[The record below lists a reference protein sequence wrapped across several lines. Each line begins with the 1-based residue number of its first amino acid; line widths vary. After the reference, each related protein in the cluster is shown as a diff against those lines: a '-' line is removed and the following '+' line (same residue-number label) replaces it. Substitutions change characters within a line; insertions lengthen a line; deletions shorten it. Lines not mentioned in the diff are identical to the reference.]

1 MAGVGGAG
9 CLTIGAG
16 VIGDLFM
23 VEERGLATAIWSLG
37 PLFGPVVGPICG
49 GFIAEQMGWRWVFW
63 MLLIASGVASA
74 GIELLNRETYARV
87 LIRWK
92 TEELAQK
99 LDRNDLRS
107 CYLNAEQPNTVAG
120 ALKHGLSRPFK
131 MLFKSPIVFL
141 LATYM
146 SIVYGLLY
154 LLFTTI
160 TSVFEGQYGFSP
172 QITGLAYLGI
182 GIGFLVGLA
191 VVGLTSDK
199 IVIHLTR
206 KNGGKFESEMR
217 LPAMVF
223 HACFIPI
230 SFFWYGWSADKK
242 AHWLVPIIGMVP
254 FSFGMIG
261 IFLPIQTYLIDC
273 FTTYAASAIAA
284 LTASRSLVGA
294 LLPLAGGPM
303 YKSLGLGWGNSVL
316 GFIALACIPIPV
328 FFSKYGKGIRKR
340 YPLNL

>member
-1 MAGVGGAG
+1 
-9 CLTIGAG
+9 
-16 VIGDLFM
+16 
-23 VEERGLATAIWSLG
+23 
-37 PLFGPVVGPICG
+37 
-49 GFIAEQMGWRWVFW
+49 
-63 MLLIASGVASA
+63 
-74 GIELLNRETYARV
+74 
-87 LIRWK
+87 
-92 TEELAQK
+92 
-99 LDRNDLRS
+99 
-107 CYLNAEQPNTVAG
+107 
-120 ALKHGLSRPFK
+120 

-141 LATYM
+141 LAAYM

-160 TSVFEGQYGFSP
+160 TSVFEGQYGFSS

-182 GIGFLVGLA
+182 DIGFLTGLA

-206 KNGGKFESEMR
+206 KNGGKFENEMR

-242 AHWLVPIIGMVP
+242 AHWIVPIVGMVS
-254 FSFGMIG
+254 FSFGTIG

-273 FTTYAASAIAA
+273 FTIYAASAVAA
-284 LTASRSLVGA
+284 LTASRSLVGV

-303 YKSLGLGWGNSVL
+303 YKSLGLGWGNSIL

-328 FFSKYGKGIRKR
+328 FFSKYGKKTRER
-340 YPLNL
+340 YPLKL